1 MKSQNFLSLLGEK
14 NKKVFV
20 MPEGYDKI
28 IVSATQMEK
37 IEKWYEANYN
47 IENGGFPLEKGVIE
61 LEVKMNRLSQETYL
75 QFELHEK
82 DIHVTLYDAY
92 GDIIIEFHS
101 YIYKGKIRNKI
112 VNTYDLKKYKLEKE
126 FALAKDKLMLYS
138 LNIFMQ
144 VSYFMINFMEDNEI
158 VQIKESNYGNT
169 ITKGTE
175 QDGKNS
181 RKIGRKTYKFRIR
194 ENLPKREYHAKTM
207 AWTRRGHWRYLKDG
221 RKVFVKQTVVRRK
234 PDAQAETGEYKL

>member
-1 MKSQNFLSLLGEK
+1 MKNQNFLSLLGAK
-14 NKKVFV
+14 NQQVFV

-61 LEVKMNRLSQETYL
+61 LEVKMNRLSQETYI
-75 QFELHEK
+75 QFELHEEN
-82 DIHVTLYDAY
+82 IHVTLYDAY

-101 YIYKGKIRNKI
+101 YIYKGNIRNKI

-126 FALAKDKLMLYS
+126 FALAKDKIMLYS

-144 VSYFMINFMEDNEI
+144 VSYFMMNFIEDKEI
-158 VQIKESNYGNT
+158 VQMKESNYSNT
-169 ITKGTE
+169 GKKETTHV
-175 QDGKNS
+175 GKNN
-181 RKIGRKTYKFRIR
+181 RKIGRKTYRFHIR
-194 ENLPKREYHAKTM
+194 EELPKREYHAKTM
-207 AWTRRGHWRYLKDG
+207 AWTRRGHWRYLKNG

-234 PDAQAETGEYKL
+234 PDAQVETGEYKL